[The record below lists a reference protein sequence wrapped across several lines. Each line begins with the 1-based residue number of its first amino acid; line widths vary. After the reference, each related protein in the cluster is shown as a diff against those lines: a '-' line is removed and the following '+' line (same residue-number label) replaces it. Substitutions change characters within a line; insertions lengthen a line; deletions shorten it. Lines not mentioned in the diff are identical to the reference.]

1 MSEKNVEKI
10 FLYFVALSLLLHA
23 VAGTLLYL
31 LPEEKREVKPEP
43 YMVELTEAP
52 ALKEKSQQKI
62 QPKRL
67 DEFRRRVA
75 RETAPKGDS
84 RRDTLP
90 SASPSLPRRPPTTVK
105 SPVDTVPNLPSEP
118 DTRPKSVSPDAR
130 KFPELAKLFP
140 SAERMSKL
148 EEGYRKKYDTE
159 IDEGET
165 RFLNSDDIQF
175 GSFLRRFESAV
186 YGVWTYPAAASR
198 AGIQGVTPVRI
209 TFNRKGEIE
218 NIQLLQSSGSR
229 ILDDEVFRALR
240 ALGPI
245 GSLPKNY
252 AKDHFNLIAFFEY
265 GLIGGSGRGS
275 LR

>member
-1 MSEKNVEKI
+1 MSDKNVEKI

-23 VAGTLLYL
+23 VVLTGIYL
-31 LPEEKREVKPEP
+31 MPEEKREMKPEP

-52 ALKEKSQQKI
+52 ELKEKSQQKK
-62 QPKRL
+62 QTKRL

-75 RETAPKGDS
+75 REIAPKGDW

-90 SASPSLPRRPPTTVK
+90 SAPPSLPGRPPTTVK
-105 SPVDTVPNLPSEP
+105 PPVDTVPNLPLES
-118 DTRPKSVSPDAR
+118 DTRPKPVSPDAR

-148 EEGYRKKYDTE
+148 EESYRKKYDTE

-186 YGVWTYPAAASR
+186 YGVWAYPAAASR

-218 NIQLLQSSGSR
+218 HIQLLQSSGSR

-275 LR
+275 IR